1 MFLLIFN
8 IMSTLTSPTNSGIG
22 HIGVCV
28 WRIGEWRSISVID
41 KWRSIAD
48 VWRLDEWQR
57 SNITSFNESSY
68 TIGEGMTMLSIWVA
82 SAWTWM

>member
-28 WRIGEWRSISVID
+28 WRIGE
-41 KWRSIAD
+41 
-48 VWRLDEWQR
+48 
-57 SNITSFNESSY
+57 
-68 TIGEGMTMLSIWVA
+68 
-82 SAWTWM
+82 